1 MHSIFALVP
10 LNAHTRCRKLLRSTE
25 HLAATNAQKPDH
37 KDILDVSYTNLSTQT
52 SATVKRNYSA
62 AAAEA
67 SATPSTPH
75 PPPANPSLDPG
86 RPVRPPPHP
95 RRVQYLRPMT
105 GRHAVTPVPTV
116 EDGMRHDVHRGRRV
130 RGRRGGHGAVEVPAV
145 GLGREAAAAVGQATW
160 GGAGGLCAGVV
171 AD

>member
-1 MHSIFALVP
+1 MHSVFAVVP
-10 LNAHTRCRKLLRSTE
+10 VNTHTRRRKILRSTE
-25 HLAATNAQKPDH
+25 HLAATKAQKPDH
-37 KDILDVSYTNLSTQT
+37 KDILEVSYTNPSTQT

-95 RRVQYLRPMT
+95 GRVQHLGSLT
-105 GRHAVTPVPTV
+105 GRLAVTPVSTV
-116 EDGMRHDVHRGRRV
+116 EYGMRHDRHWTRGT
-130 RGRRGGHGAVEVPAV
+130 RGGHCAVEVPAV

-160 GGAGGLCAGVV
+160 SGADGLCAGVV